1 LTLSSPSWAA
11 SGNLSAGTCNF
22 ACWHCSDKIHC
33 GLNGSFPVEL
43 SLGSQIVPCGEA
55 LRHPQV
61 PGAPCWPTPEESA
74 VLSRGFH
81 TVQYLLSDRAWFK
94 SLQVFLGSS
103 SANICSA
110 NLSTKAGRLLD

>member
-1 LTLSSPSWAA
+1 MSDAA
-11 SGNLSAGTCNF
+11 T
-22 ACWHCSDKIHC
+22 ACELRTWYEK

-74 VLSRGFH
+74 VLSRW
-81 TVQYLLSDRAWFK
+81 V
-94 SLQVFLGSS
+94 LGSS
-103 SANICSA
+103 PSPAAPYLEHVKSAGDLLGDECGTGQHVVQE
-110 NLSTKAGRLLD
+110 LSPPK